1 MKLLDFVVDKY
12 NKFCE
17 RNNID
22 LNSGP
27 RTYLILNRA
36 DILYMFLNCNDWN
49 YERWSR
55 SQLQTL
61 RRYYKFCIQY
71 AVKNNVIDDLYW
83 FIFPKDLYRANQ
95 ADITLT
101 GMSITEHYEHYKCRG
116 WDNLPNYI
124 SDILLQNITPIHINQ
139 SNLRDYFVT
148 TNRKFRS
155 MLTAKELSL
164 ISKNKKYNCLDVN
177 SDGKVTYIPF
187 EKVKLVKNGRYDS
200 SKLRQVTTIGK
211 ILNHVDPKN
220 EVLTKQDIERISNKF
235 SAIKE
240 MESLTFEV
248 WEGELIKKAY
258 LVDNYAKHNSIITS
272 TLHNSCMRHFKCQ
285 SYMDFYIAA
294 GAKIAVLLTKDRKI
308 AARALLWKVDDDL
321 HFLDRIY
328 SISPFIDQILPDK
341 VKSEFKINHYKLGST
356 FYSIRT
362 KKPLKTSLKNKYKIF
377 SEDLKH
383 YSGKF
388 PYLDTFCYYFKSLG
402 LLTMSDEFVHLR
414 STNGHIN

>member
-12 NKFCE
+12 DKFCT
-17 RNNID
+17 RNNIR
-22 LNSGP
+22 LSSGP
-27 RTYLILNRA
+27 INQLILDRA
-36 DILYMFLNCNDWN
+36 DTLQMFLSCNAWN
-49 YERWSR
+49 YENWSNL
-55 SQLQTL
+55 QLQTL
-61 RRYYKFCIQY
+61 KRYYKFCIQH
-71 AVKNNVIDDLYW
+71 AIKNNEIHDLHL
-83 FIFPKDLYRANQ
+83 FILSKDVYRTNQ
-95 ADITLT
+95 ADILYA
-101 GMSITEHYEHYKCRG
+101 GFGAREDYKHYECYNWGC
-116 WDNLPNYI
+116 LPNYI
-124 SDILLQNITPIHINQ
+124 FSILMQNIAPIHINQ
-139 SNLRDYFVT
+139 SNLRDYFVIT
-148 TNRKFRS
+148 SRKFKS
-155 MLTAKELSL
+155 MLTGKEMFL
-164 ISKNKKYNCLDVN
+164 ISKNKKYNCLDIN

-211 ILNHVDPKN
+211 ILNHVDPENK
-220 EVLTKQDIERISNKF
+220 VLTKQDIERISNKF

-258 LVDNYAKHNSIITS
+258 LVDNYAKHDSIITS
-272 TLHNSCMRHFKCQ
+272 TLHNSCMRHFRCQ
-285 SYMDFYIAA
+285 SYMNFYIAA
-294 GAKIAVLLTKDRKI
+294 GAKIAVLLTKDGKI
-308 AARALLWKVDDDL
+308 AARALLWKVGDDL

-362 KKPLKTSLKNKYKIF
+362 KRPLKTSLKNKYKIF

-388 PYLDTFCYYFKSLG
+388 PYLDTFCYYLKSLG
-402 LLTMSDEFVHLR
+402 VLTMSDEFVHLR